1 MIHAS
6 KLIPSVQQVGL
17 IKTKL
22 KAVYWEMEAPTLLV
36 DSKVYEFDHDLRKA
50 IWFTSSGPIC
60 ISLHFIAML
69 GFVQDLLH
77 LRKAFASQDQ
87 RNWLYLCQTVHLF
100 AHVPN
105 VSSVEPRKLSRKYCY
120 VYTTTM
126 EI

>member
-1 MIHAS
+1 MIHTS

-22 KAVYWEMEAPTLLV
+22 KAVYWEMEAPALLV
-36 DSKVYEFDHDLRKA
+36 DSKVYEFDLRKA

-77 LRKAFASQDQ
+77 LKGKRLPVKINGTD
-87 RNWLYLCQTVHLF
+87 YIYV
-100 AHVPN
+100 
-105 VSSVEPRKLSRKYCY
+105 KLSIYLPMY
-120 VYTTTM
+120 QT
-126 EI
+126 